1 MKNDSSFN
9 TERKLPNERAE
20 LPFGGFEQPPA
31 GAHDQDDAE
40 FVSLLTRH
48 QSQLKAFILASVG
61 NFDHALD
68 ILQKTNL
75 TIWQKSSEFR
85 TGEPFLPWALA
96 IARFEVLGFVRD
108 RTRDRV
114 VFQPDVSEL
123 LFEVIES
130 QLDQLPARQR
140 ALHAC
145 LKRLRKEQA
154 EIIRLRYNSG
164 EPLSALSRQTGKTV
178 DSLKSLLHRSR
189 QKLKRCIE
197 LRIAQSG

>member
-1 MKNDSSFN
+1 MKNDFQ
-9 TERKLPNERAE
+9 
-20 LPFGGFEQPPA
+20 FDIEQQRGIA
-31 GAHDQDDAE
+31 QDQDDAE

-85 TGEPFLPWALA
+85 MGEPFLPWALA
-96 IARFEVLGFVRD
+96 IARFEVLAFVRD

-130 QLDQLPARQR
+130 QLDQLPVRQR

-145 LKRLRKEQA
+145 LSRLRKEQA
-154 EIIRLRYNSG
+154 EIIRLRYTSG
-164 EPLSALSRQTGKTV
+164 EPLASLSRQTGKTV
-178 DSLKSLLHRSR
+178 DSLKSLLHRAR

-197 LRIAQSG
+197 LRVAQSG